1 MIGYIARRSRG
12 FSPAREKLNWSMRQI
27 LLLFAFAPLHAADGP
42 RLYREVVEPAFRKQC
57 LGCHGSDKQESG
69 LDLRSRESAM
79 RGGKRGPAI
88 RPGAYLESVLYKL
101 LASKDGPKMPPQGD
115 LSTAEIEAIGEWIDA
130 GAPWK

>member
-1 MIGYIARRSRG
+1 
-12 FSPAREKLNWSMRQI
+12 MRP
-27 LLLFAFAPLHAADGP
+27 LLFLLAVASLHAADGP
-42 RLYREVVEPAFRKQC
+42 RLYREVVGPAFRRQC
-57 LGCHGSDKQESG
+57 LQCHGEGKQEGG
-69 LDLRSRESAM
+69 LDLRTRESAL